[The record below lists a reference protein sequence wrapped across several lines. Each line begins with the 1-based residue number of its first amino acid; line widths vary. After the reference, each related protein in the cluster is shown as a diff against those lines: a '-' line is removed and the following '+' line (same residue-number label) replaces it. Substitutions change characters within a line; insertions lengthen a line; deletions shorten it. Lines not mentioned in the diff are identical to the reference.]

1 VKDEPCHENE
11 LVKVTFGFKT
21 FNLMLLKVFVHLKN
35 SFCFQTRL
43 KEPSLSMFA
52 IRQLRESRRAQSI
65 LDISLNKLFQSM
77 SIAYRQKLTS
87 PKWNRFRGLKL
98 RWKDKIRFLTFTFLK
113 CKFNLKPQHYCLYLK
128 NYKF

>member
-1 VKDEPCHENE
+1 MKVNVKLNMSD
-11 LVKVTFGFKT
+11 
-21 FNLMLLKVFVHLKN
+21 
-35 SFCFQTRL
+35 RL

-65 LDISLNKLFQSM
+65 IDISLNKLFQSM

-98 RWKDKIRFLTFTFLK
+98 RWKDKIRFYSISLPPSTVYIGEIDLTFEKETR
-113 CKFNLKPQHYCLYLK
+113 
-128 NYKF
+128 

>member
-1 VKDEPCHENE
+1 MSD
-11 LVKVTFGFKT
+11 
-21 FNLMLLKVFVHLKN
+21 
-35 SFCFQTRL
+35 RL

-65 LDISLNKLFQSM
+65 IDISLNKLFQSM

-98 RWKDKIRFLTFTFLK
+98 RWKDKIRFLYRCSF
-113 CKFNLKPQHYCLYLK
+113 
-128 NYKF
+128 